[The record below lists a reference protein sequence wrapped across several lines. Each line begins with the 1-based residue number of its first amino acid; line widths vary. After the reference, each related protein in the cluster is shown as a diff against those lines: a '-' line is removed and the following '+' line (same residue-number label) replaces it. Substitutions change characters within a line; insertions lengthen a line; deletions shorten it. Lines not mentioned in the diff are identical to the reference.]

1 MKSISTR
8 NFYLPTDEE
17 DAAINAGIAVD
28 SDTYELSDAEFSQL
42 KPQRRLGRPLSEQT
56 KERITIRL
64 SPDVVSAFRA
74 TGAGWQT
81 RIDAV
86 LKEWLTQHPSMQ

>member
-1 MKSISTR
+1 MQSRSTR

-17 DAAINAGIAVD
+17 DAAINAGIVAD
-28 SDTYELSDAEFSQL
+28 PDTYELSDAEISQL
-42 KPQRRLGRPLSEQT
+42 KPQRLGRPLSEQT

-81 RIDAV
+81 RIDAA
-86 LKEWLTQHPSMQ
+86 LKEWLMHHPSL